1 MRKTIAAALL
11 AALITTAT
19 RPAGAETFPLP
30 DGSQIIVG
38 QDGLGMRVDASGRMV
53 HAVSVVRP
61 FGYKPA
67 IGGVGP
73 DAVAIQQRLVS
84 QRGRIAVPGE
94 VIVVFRDF
102 YNAAYATTDPSLSAI
117 LRAAQARPLEPLF
130 GNLRL
135 NRFGQAY
142 LMHIGAGTPEAVARA
157 LRASNAVAYAEPNF
171 FVSSL
176 ATDPHVIS
184 SSRQE
189 RARTMAASMRFSHR
203 QTTLPA
209 NYGLQSSLQSFLNA
223 SSINAV
229 GAYPALARS
238 GELPGHGEIVTNVSI
253 GDLTDAAMAHRGDPY
268 VQQYGPTTVING
280 GQRYL
285 DIPSFPLIPTFTAD
299 KNGNL
304 NPLGS
309 VEGDDPFLGE
319 VLLDFSVMAPL
330 PDNLQRPGAQG
341 SGLTDL
347 LGIAPGAQYRL
358 VVPHEPT
365 IANIDAALLGAAMQN
380 PKPDIITTSLG
391 FGTDTNG
398 FPSRYLE
405 EDPLTQALIASIV
418 SRNIVV
424 CVAGD
429 DGTRLFTN
437 AAVNPDGGSTPTDIV
452 QGTATPTSIADDAL
466 STTPGEIPDSGALD
480 VGGSTLDDIFVA
492 PPEDGGLLGSLNAF
506 PETRLDGELDF
517 SSGFG
522 SRVNVS
528 APSDNIPSMIHH
540 CACGGALDPTAV
552 DPVLE
557 GGTSASAPETAAT
570 AAVVLQAAK
579 LAGKSLTPMQLRD
592 LMIATGRKLHDP
604 QQLDAAINVGPQIDL
619 TAAIDTLLNHNGAT
633 PQVVR
638 VAIAQRQELG
648 DLGGEF
654 EENTDP
660 TNIDLGGLDSG
671 GENQVSPITIA
682 PDWYGIPANAHY
694 ALFVT
699 GRPGRLSTNRWARL
713 MPQVILTAAGQPF
726 VSMSTRTV
734 SLTYEARVGFRTVAR
749 ATFPLTFGPNDG
761 TYYDSL
767 APQVPPQIPLGT
779 GFTVKYD
786 LTGVRNVQNPQLIV
800 SSVGHWNPFTAPLFR
815 IAHSVPISRRK
826 DSVWI
831 PASVLAEGAGIYGVG
846 ILINSAEQT
855 VGRFAPLL
863 VSASSPAR
871 PPAPGLAVSTE
882 TPGHYLAVNRQHPGF
897 TITYDVSK
905 VRGASGAMLEISAP
919 GPNLYA
925 LANVFENAFGTM
937 RDDNGV
943 DTASTVYKLLSGLNG
958 SIALDA
964 GKLGLPSSLVYTVRV
979 LAVSGSTVAGE
990 ASPVS
995 TLEYDDAIS
1004 PGGADINAFDVEPT
1018 GTSAISTVSFDGSS
1032 RILAESA
1039 VYPYQSGTESYGSA
1053 FIADKTGQTKFHVIG
1068 EDAKLGQIGTI
1079 ELTPPT
1085 VSSNVEK
1092 FIALDATTGARLATV
1107 PLQGGTAQVLTG
1119 RIDAVRHRAAI
1130 LQYPGAT
1137 STTILPIDLK
1147 TESPGPAIATD
1158 TSSFSH
1164 AGQPNAMD
1172 FDPTS
1177 GLLYLTAE
1185 NAGSICQTLP
1195 SAIESLDLT
1204 TRHVSAEV
1212 SLPSCLTGIAA
1223 SQTGSSVYLMQSP
1236 RVGAGGGPL
1245 LVPATLL
1252 TVQESPLQLG
1262 ATSTT
1267 VADFGCLMPV
1277 EDPVAHLTIVGC
1289 IAPRDFVTNNASMS
1303 VIDVIDETTHTMRK
1317 RIPIF
1322 NFAYAA
1328 TTDTAYTDRGIQL
1341 DPTTRIGWTYSPFG
1355 DALQQF
1361 AY

>member
-1 MRKTIAAALL
+1 MRKKLT
-11 AALITTAT
+11 AALIVALIATAT
-19 RPAGAETFPLP
+19 RPVSAETFPLP
-30 DGSQIIVG
+30 DGSQIVVE
-38 QDGLGMRVDASGRMV
+38 QDGLGMRIDASGRMV

-61 FGYKPA
+61 IGYKPA
-67 IGGVGP
+67 IGDVGP
-73 DAVAIQQRLVS
+73 DAVAIQQRLAS
-84 QRGRIAVPGE
+84 QRGRLAVPGE

-102 YNAAYATTDPSLSAI
+102 YNAAYATTDPSLAAI
-117 LRAAQARPLEPLF
+117 LRSAKAQPLEPLF

-142 LMHIGAGTPEAVARA
+142 LMHIGAGSPEAVARA
-157 LRASNAVAYAEPNF
+157 LRASSNVAYAEPNF

-176 ATDPHVIS
+176 ATDAHVIS
-184 SSRQE
+184 TSRQE

-223 SSINAV
+223 NSINAV

-253 GDLTDAAMAHRGDPY
+253 GDLTDAAMAHHGDPY

-299 KNGNL
+299 MKGDL
-304 NPLGS
+304 NPTGS

-380 PKPDIITTSLG
+380 PKPDVITTSLG
-391 FGTDTNG
+391 FGTDSNG

-437 AAVNPDGGSTPTDIV
+437 AAVNPDGGSTPTDVV

-466 STTPGEIPDSGALD
+466 STTPGEIPDSGAFD

-540 CACGGALDPTAV
+540 CACGGPLDPTAV

-619 TAAIDTLLNHNGAT
+619 TAAIDTLLTHNGAT

-694 ALFVT
+694 VLFVT
-699 GRPGRLSTNRWARL
+699 GRPARLSTNRWARL

-726 VSMSTRTV
+726 VSMSPRTV

-863 VSASSPAR
+863 VSASSSAR

-882 TPGHYLAVNRQHPGF
+882 TPGHFLAVSRHDSAF
-897 TITYDVSK
+897 TVSYDVSK

-925 LANVFENAFGTM
+925 LANVFENAFGSM

-943 DTASTVYKLLSGLNG
+943 DTASTVYKPLSGLNG
-958 SIALDA
+958 STALDA

-979 LAVSGSTVAGE
+979 LAVAGSTVAGE

-1004 PGGADINAFDVEPT
+1004 PGGADINAFDVEPA
-1018 GTSAISTVSFDGSS
+1018 GTSAVSTVSLDANGA
-1032 RILAESA
+1032 LTGSA
-1039 VYPYQSGTESYGSA
+1039 VYPYQSATELYGSA
-1053 FIADKTGQTKFHVIG
+1053 FIADESGQTKFHVIG
-1068 EDAKLGQIGTI
+1068 ADTKLGQIGTI
-1079 ELTPPT
+1079 EYSPT
-1085 VSSNVEK
+1085 ASSNVQN
-1092 FIALDATTGARLATV
+1092 FVVLDATTGKQLATV
-1107 PLQGGTAQVLTG
+1107 PLLGGATQALTG
-1119 RIDAVRHRAAI
+1119 RIDPERHRAAV

-1137 STTILPIDLK
+1137 ATTILPIDLK
-1147 TESPGPAIATD
+1147 TESAAPAIATD
-1158 TSSFSH
+1158 TSSFSR
-1164 AGQPNAMD
+1164 AGQVNAMD

-1185 NAGSICQTLP
+1185 NAGSICAILP

-1204 TRHVSAEV
+1204 TRHVSPEV
-1212 SLPSCLTGIAA
+1212 SLPSCLTGIAT
-1223 SQTGSSVYLMQSP
+1223 SQTGSSVFLMKSP
-1236 RVGAGGGPL
+1236 RVGTGGPL

-1252 TVQESPLQLG
+1252 TVQESPLRLG
-1262 ATSTT
+1262 AAETT
-1267 VADFGCLMPV
+1267 VADFDCLMPV

-1303 VIDVIDETTHTMRK
+1303 AIDVIDETTHTMRK

-1341 DPTTRIGWTYSPFG
+1341 DPTTRTGWTFSPFG